1 MYKSGRQLSSRSFYA
16 DAPSLVHVHGAV
28 GLGLEDAAGSED
40 IKTQLAPE
48 PWKHS
53 AVLFPNPE
61 NTPAPLYTVPGSLE
75 ILEG

>member
-1 MYKSGRQLSSRSFYA
+1 MYKSGRQLSSRSCYA
-16 DAPSLVHVHGAV
+16 DAPSLVHVHGAG

-40 IKTQLAPE
+40 IKTKLAPE
-48 PWKHS
+48 PWRHS
-53 AVLFPNPE
+53 AVLFHNSE

>member
-16 DAPSLVHVHGAV
+16 DAPSLVHVRGAV

-48 PWKHS
+48 PWRHS
-53 AVLFPNPE
+53 AVLFHNSE